1 MSIRENLGEVVHQAY
16 SAGRPSILVI
26 GPVPPPVH
34 GFSQATMEIASLFE
48 TAGYSVACIDL
59 KPVRGK
65 KGILSSLKVRLRQM
79 AEVVV
84 KARRG
89 ADFYLAL
96 SGGPRQV
103 VDLVFLLLGRLC
115 GTKMYIHHHS
125 FSYLSRTS
133 RLASLCFRVCGPSAT
148 HLVLCGA
155 MEAELSRRY
164 GVVRNTEIFSNSAL
178 LGGGGPFRQR
188 TEVKTLGF
196 LGALTLDKGI
206 FEFLQVAAQL
216 APVNPDLRFRIAGP
230 CNDEGILIRVKNA
243 CQSCSNLEYVGPVYG
258 EAKTE
263 YLETLDV
270 LLFPSTYRN
279 EAEPF
284 VIWEAQASGIPVIAP
299 DRGCMG
305 EILRPEAKHAVVV
318 PLDQCFVEM
327 TVKTIRNWLSD
338 SKAYAQRS
346 TEVNHRFRNAA
357 IAAQRRFEQVF
368 CPQRRVLDV
377 KPDGR
382 FRRTKLIQIE
392 TCPVDP
398 PIPRPPG
405 WREC

>member
-1 MSIRENLGEVVHQAY
+1 MPLRKNHGEVDQA
-16 SAGRPSILVI
+16 SGPGRPSILVI
-26 GPVPPPVH
+26 GPIPPPVH

-48 TAGYSVACIDL
+48 TAGYAVACIDL
-59 KPVRGK
+59 KPVRGP

-115 GTKMYIHHHS
+115 GAKMYIHHHS

-155 MEAELSRRY
+155 METALSRRY

-188 TEVKTLGF
+188 TEIKTLGF

-206 FEFLQVAAQL
+206 VEFLQVAAEL
-216 APVNPDLRFRIAGP
+216 APGNSDLRFRVAGP
-230 CNDEGILIRVKNA
+230 CNDERILTRVKDA
-243 CQSCSNLEYVGPVYG
+243 CQRYCNLEYVGPVYG

-305 EILRPEAKHAVVV
+305 EILRPEAQHAVVV

-327 TVKTIRNWLSD
+327 TVKTIKSWLSD
-338 SKAYAQRS
+338 SKAFAQRS

-368 CPQRRVLDV
+368 CPQLRILDV
-377 KPDGR
+377 KPEGR

>member
-1 MSIRENLGEVVHQAY
+1 MPLGENHGGIVDQA
-16 SAGRPSILVI
+16 SGPGRPSILVI
-26 GPVPPPVH
+26 GPFPAPVH
-34 GFSQATMEIASLFE
+34 GFSQATMEIAILFE
-48 TAGYSVACIDL
+48 TAGYAVACIDL
-59 KPVRGK
+59 KPVRGP
-65 KGILSSLKVRLRQM
+65 KGILSSLNMRLRQM
-79 AEVVV
+79 AEVVA

-103 VDLVFLLLGRLC
+103 VDLIFLVLGRLC
-115 GTKMYIHHHS
+115 GAKMYIHHHS
-125 FSYLSRTS
+125 FSYLTRTS

-155 MEAELSRRY
+155 MQDALSRRY
-164 GVVRNTEIFSNSAL
+164 GVVKNTEFFSNSAL
-178 LGGGGPFRQR
+178 LGGGSPFRQR
-188 TEVKTLGF
+188 TEVRTLGF

-206 FEFLQVAAQL
+206 FEFLRVTAQL
-216 APVNPDLRFRIAGP
+216 APLHPDLRFRIAGP
-230 CNDEGILIRVKNA
+230 CSDEGVLARVKDA
-243 CQSCSNLEYVGPVYG
+243 CQSYSNLEYVGPVYG

-263 YLETLDV
+263 YLDTLDV

-284 VIWEAQASGIPVIAP
+284 VIWEALSSGIPVIAP

-305 EILRPEAKHAVVV
+305 EVLRPEAKHGVVV
-318 PLDQCFVEM
+318 PLDQSFVEM
-327 TVKTIRNWLSD
+327 TVKTIRSWISD
-338 SKAYAQRS
+338 SKAFAQCS
-346 TEVNHRFRNAA
+346 TDADHRFRNAA

-368 CPQRRVLDV
+368 CSQLRVLDV

-392 TCPVDP
+392 TCPVDA